1 MSQFKKLT
9 PQGESWVWLSA
20 MGIVTGLL
28 MVIAVLGLIAYEGI
42 SVFWP
47 RNVIQF
53 EVPQEVK
60 IGQSNIVIGELADSR
75 EKKQVSGTKVP
86 EIAPRETQI
95 YTANKDVY
103 GTSFRWFD
111 SEYVTNT
118 QLPKDIMSMER
129 REHSRVLAF
138 PVSIKKEDGT
148 IIKYGDAQFQE
159 TFDALMHDAEEKHDK
174 IVSLT
179 KGPIRDIVNDVKDL
193 EVEAFVIEKAAKQD
207 FLKKNDLNAIKD
219 PAEKTKMLG
228 EMEAFMKEASKE
240 IRAKIVAKN
249 KETEQYTAQTDQL
262 GKEIKLNSFTYKT
275 GSGEEHSEPFGNI
288 VHYYYP
294 NQLSTGG
301 KAALFVGNV
310 WRFLSNDPR
319 EANTEGGVFPAIIGT
334 LVMTILMCIF
344 VTPLGVIA
352 AIYLREYAKQGTVVR
367 MVRIAINNLAGVP
380 SIVFGAFGLGFF
392 VYKVGGSVDAL
403 LFQDWV
409 DAGNG
414 AVFKT
419 GGILWASLTLAL
431 MTLPV
436 VIVATEEALAA
447 VPKGLRE
454 GSIGCGASKWQMIQ
468 TVILPASAPGIITG
482 MILAMA
488 RGAGEVAPLML
499 VGVIKLAPELP
510 IDWAFPFGL
519 ELKFMHLGFH
529 IYDLGFQSPD
539 SEAAR
544 PMVFATTLLLIV
556 IVGLLNLAG
565 ILIRQRLKKK
575 YSTSAF

>member
-1 MSQFKKLT
+1 MSKFNTVT
-9 PQGESWVWLSA
+9 PKGESWVWLSA
-20 MGIVTGLL
+20 MGIVTALL
-28 MVIAVLGLIAYEGI
+28 MVFAVLSLIAYEGI

-47 RNVIQF
+47 RNVVQF
-53 EVPQEVK
+53 EVAAQDK
-60 IGQSNIVIGELADSR
+60 IGQNNIITGEIADER
-75 EKKQVSGTKVP
+75 LKKLVSGSKEDPTK
-86 EIAPRETQI
+86 EETQI
-95 YTANKDVY
+95 YIANKDVY
-103 GTSFRWFD
+103 GMSFRWFD
-111 SEYVTNT
+111 SEKVKNLTE
-118 QLPKDIMSMER
+118 PKSVMSMER
-129 REHSRVLAF
+129 REHSRVLAL
-138 PVSIKKEDGT
+138 PRSIKKADGT
-148 IIKYGDAQFQE
+148 VINFADKTFQSEFDRLLHEAEDKHYKII
-159 TFDALMHDAEEKHDK
+159 
-174 IVSLT
+174 SLT
-179 KGPIRDIVNDVKDL
+179 KGPIRDIVEEIKDL
-193 EVEAFVIEKAAKQD
+193 EVDAFVLEKTAKKAFLKNRNFAAITDPAQKTAVLKEMEQVMKAASAD
-207 FLKKNDLNAIKD
+207 IR
-219 PAEKTKMLG
+219 KT
-228 EMEAFMKEASKE
+228 
-240 IRAKIVAKN
+240 IDRKN
-249 KETEQYTAQTDQL
+249 KETEVYTTQTDAL
-262 GKEIKLNSFTYKT
+262 GKEIQLNSFTYQL
-275 GSGEEHSEPFGNI
+275 GSGEVKTEPFGNI

-294 NQLSTGG
+294 NQLGLADKVSLFTG
-301 KAALFVGNV
+301 NI
-310 WRFLSNDPR
+310 WRFLANDPR

-334 LVMTILMCIF
+334 LIMTILMCIF

-392 VYKVGGSVDAL
+392 IYKVGGSIDD
-403 LFQDWV
+403 LFYSDWV

-454 GSIGCGASKWQMIQ
+454 GAIGCGASKWQMIR

-510 IDWAFPFGL
+510 IDMAFPFGL
-519 ELKFMHLGFH
+519 EMKFMHLGFH

-539 SEAAR
+539 SEAAQ

-556 IVGLLNLAG
+556 IVGLLNMAG
-565 ILIRQRLKKK
+565 IIIRQRLKKR
-575 YSTSAF
+575 YATSAF

>member
-1 MSQFKKLT
+1 MSQFKKLN

-53 EVPQEVK
+53 EVPTEAK
-60 IGQSNIVIGELADSR
+60 IGKNPIVIGELADNR
-75 EKKQVSGTKVP
+75 LKKQVSGTKIP
-86 EIAPRETQI
+86 EIPPRETQI

-103 GTSFRWFD
+103 GTSFRWFN
-111 SEYVTNT
+111 SELVTNT
-118 QLPKDIMSMER
+118 ELPKDIMSMER

-148 IIKYGDAQFQE
+148 IIKYGEANFQSE
-159 TFDALMHDAEEKHDK
+159 FDRLMNEADDKHHQTVK
-174 IVSLT
+174 LT
-179 KGPIRDIVNDVKDL
+179 KGPIRDIVDDVKDL
-193 EVEAFVIEKAAKQD
+193 EVDAYRVEKEAKQE
-207 FLKKNDLNAIKD
+207 FLKGKNLAAIED
-219 PAEKTKMLG
+219 PAEKTKVLDQMH
-228 EMEAFMKEASKE
+228 AFMKEASKE
-240 IRAKIVAKN
+240 IRAKIDAKN
-249 KETEQYTAQTDQL
+249 KETEQYTSETDRL
-262 GKEIKLNSFTYKT
+262 GKEIKLNTFTYRT
-275 GSGEEHSEPFGNI
+275 GSGEEKTEPFGNI

-301 KAALFVGNV
+301 KVALFVGNA

-334 LVMTILMCIF
+334 LIMTILMCIF

-352 AIYLREYAKQGTVVR
+352 AIYLREYAKQGAVVR

-403 LFQDWV
+403 FFQDWV

-454 GSIGCGASKWQMIQ
+454 GAIGCGASKWQMIQ
-468 TVILPASAPGIITG
+468 TVVLPASAPGIITG

-510 IDWAFPFGL
+510 IDWAAPFGL